1 MILQQYRE
9 CRKVCLLYVTIFSN
23 VLDPEGSS
31 AVCGRSSHGDCY
43 EMSAGSGEVNPST
56 TLSGYPV
63 DLNRRILSQIVI
75 QDFYC
80 PSLQNMVRMV
90 DCSLLS

>member
-1 MILQQYRE
+1 MILKQYRE
-9 CRKVCLLYVTIFSN
+9 CGKVCLLYITIFSN
-23 VLDPEGSS
+23 VLNPEGSS
-31 AVCGRSSHGDCY
+31 AVCSRSSHGDCY
-43 EMSAGSGEVNPST
+43 EMSAGSGEFNPST

-80 PSLQNMVRMV
+80 PSLQNTVQMV
-90 DCSLLS
+90 DSPPLS